1 VGIGLTDVRL
11 TQLRFVEHSGQV
23 GSSGFINNPTNTAAT
38 QQVIKWVV
46 NQVKDMDHV
55 IGIELLNEATEDVT
69 LLDGWCEFASLFLRA
84 LELRWSSA
92 ITIRFADGTG
102 DTSYSRRKVSNL
114 YLGGVSE

>member
-1 VGIGLTDVRL
+1 VGVGLADVRL
-11 TQLRFVEHSGQV
+11 TRLRFVEHSGQV

-69 LLDGWCEFASLFLRA
+69 LLDAWCEFASLLLRA
-84 LELRWSSA
+84 L
-92 ITIRFADGTG
+92 
-102 DTSYSRRKVSNL
+102 
-114 YLGGVSE
+114 